1 VSASVAVSEAVPPAP
16 AAESPE
22 QSVSRRSVPEAESAG
37 TSPPAPATNQNSQA
51 ALVQGRSRAC
61 FHYGEQGHW
70 VMQCPKKAAQQQS
83 GPSASAKQNVSQPG
97 AGNRSQTRYNHG
109 RLNHLEAEAVQ
120 ETPGMTVG
128 MFPVDSHI
136 AEVLFDT
143 GATHLFITASWVEAH
158 NLLITTM
165 STPIQIDSAG
175 GRIRADSICLNVS
188 VEIRG
193 IVFPANLI
201 VMGTQVIDAIL
212 GMNWLDKYQAI
223 ISCDKRIIK
232 LVSPLGE
239 EVVAE
244 LVSPEPRK
252 GGYHQMAIDSKEADS
267 LETIRVVSEFPDVF
281 SKDLPGIPPERKVEF
296 AIELLPGTAPIS
308 KRAYR
313 VSGPELD
320 ELKKQID
327 ELSEKGYIRPST
339 SPWAAPILF
348 VEKKDGTRR
357 MCIDYRALNEVTIKN
372 KYPLPRIEY
381 LFNQLRGAS
390 MFSKI
395 DLRLGYHQLRIQ
407 PSDIPKTT
415 FITKYGLYEL
425 TVMSFGLTNAPAF
438 FMNLM
443 NSVFMD
449 YLNKFVVVFI
459 DDILIYSQSEEE
471 HVDHLKMVLQR
482 LREHQLYAKLSKCE
496 FWINEVL
503 FLGHIINKDGLAV
516 DLKKV
521 ADILN

>member
-313 VSGPELD
+313 VSRPELD

-503 FLGHIINKDGLAV
+503 FLGHIINKEGLAV